1 MTVAELLFLSVGLA
15 ADAFAASVCRGLAM
29 KRLDGRRALLVAAFF
44 GVFQMLMPLLGWLF
58 GSSFADRIGSWD
70 HWVAFLLLALIGGKM
85 IRDSFAGEEDA
96 RPDDFSF
103 RTLLLLAVATSID
116 ALAVG
121 VTFAMLEGVDV
132 LFSASVIG
140 TVTFLLSLCGVL
152 IGNRFGD
159 RNRGAAERIGG
170 AILILVGLKI
180 LLEGLGLIK

>member
-1 MTVAELLFLSVGLA
+1 MTVAELLLLSVGLA

-44 GVFQMLMPLLGWLF
+44 GVFQMLMPLLGWLL
-58 GSSFADRIGSWD
+58 GSSFSERIGAWD
-70 HWVAFLLLALIGGKM
+70 HWIAFLLLALIGGKM
-85 IRDSFAGEEDA
+85 IRDSFAGEEEA
-96 RPDDFSF
+96 RPDDFSL
-103 RTLLLLAVATSID
+103 RTLLL
-116 ALAVG
+116 LAVG
-121 VTFAMLEGVDV
+121 VTFAMLEEVNV

-140 TVTFLLSLCGVL
+140 IVTFLLSLCGVL

-170 AILILVGLKI
+170 AILIFVGLKI